1 MRLRASLRL
10 RAQLTILVVLSTLML
25 LLVLVTE
32 VRANSQHQ
40 TVPTMPPPTKSPTV
54 TLYVIPV
61 ISPENTPTHSL
72 QPSATSMQATLLP
85 PAQTATTTATHT
97 EMALQNSLTA
107 TLEQVTASPALITG
121 TMSSQENATM
131 IASSLIPTQ
140 VPAIQGQQ
148 NPTVY
153 LMIGAGL
160 GLIFL
165 IALLIWIWWR
175 KTRTE

>member
-10 RAQLTILVVLSTLML
+10 RAQLTIMVVLSTLLL

-32 VRANSQHQ
+32 VKANSQHQ

-54 TLYVIPV
+54 TPPGIPV
-61 ISPENTPTHSL
+61 ISPENSPTHSL
-72 QPSATSMQATLLP
+72 QPSATLMQATLLP
-85 PAQTATTTATHT
+85 PAQTATAAATHT
-97 EMALQNSLTA
+97 ELAIQNSPTA
-107 TLEQVTASPALITG
+107 TFEQATASPALITG

-131 IASSLIPTQ
+131 TASSLIPTQ
-140 VPAIQGQQ
+140 VPASQGQQ
-148 NPTVY
+148 SPTVY

-165 IALLIWIWWR
+165 IALVIWIWRR
-175 KTRTE
+175 KSRTE